1 MNSLEFN
8 TNLQWFRDKLFPF
21 PNFFIQRDMFKRVNI
36 QSKIELK
43 VRWVTLRKIHYRRI
57 SKIFFFNITVT
68 KYKNNSEI
76 LILSDLLSSVS
87 MVNLEEKSLRAN
99 CHRTEITP
107 ENHGV
112 KHRYLQA
119 MANAVCFDEMTEN
132 DEFIISPFLR
142 ISLRQNFISQLL
154 INYLSSGLS
163 YHLSMHNVYLN
174 NSWTLTSKSVKIS
187 SWEMR
192 IQKF

>member
-1 MNSLEFN
+1 
-8 TNLQWFRDKLFPF
+8 
-21 PNFFIQRDMFKRVNI
+21 
-36 QSKIELK
+36 
-43 VRWVTLRKIHYRRI
+43 
-57 SKIFFFNITVT
+57 
-68 KYKNNSEI
+68 
-76 LILSDLLSSVS
+76 

-163 YHLSMHNVYLN
+163 YHLSMHNVYVN
-174 NSWTLTSKSVKIS
+174 NS
-187 SWEMR
+187 
-192 IQKF
+192 